1 MLNNKNAFARLM
13 ALLRSINPAVPLP
26 DELDN
31 YLWQHMIVEAFCSS
45 SRVLENEGAVPAR
58 AYYVVRGF
66 VIVYGFDLQLDRY
79 VLRIYR
85 ENTIVALNCFMKQ
98 QVSVFTIVACKDTL
112 VWSISDAGMKQLYK
126 DMPDMETMAL
136 STALKYSDGK
146 ELARAKLLAMKFEE
160 RVLHFYNRYVG
171 LLPPKKS
178 PIRDKCIA
186 CFLNMSVA
194 VLRNT
199 RAELRA
205 AGLLK
210 Y

>member
-45 SRVLENEGAVPAR
+45 NRVLENEGAVPAR

-66 VIVYGFDLQLDRY
+66 VIVYGFDLHLDRY

-126 DMPDMETMAL
+126 EMPDMETMAL

-146 ELARAKLLAMKFEE
+146 ELARAKLLAMEFEE

-199 RAELRA
+199 RGELRA
-205 AGLLK
+205 EGLLK